1 MDLAHK
7 GGRFEA
13 SYSQDNLPLAGFSNS
28 PLVQPAIENQPLHY
42 ARLCFFVKWRKCR
55 IRRFAE
61 ILATPT
67 ENVMSHLPRVR
78 KYVRES
84 LLSASRLCGLD
95 SSQ

>member
-1 MDLAHK
+1 VV
-7 GGRFEA
+7 RFEA
-13 SYSQDNLPLAGFSNS
+13 SSSQDNLPLAGFSNS
-28 PLVQPAIENQPLHY
+28 QLVQRAIEDQRLHY
-42 ARLCFFVKWRKCR
+42 RKALLFVKWRKCR

-61 ILATPT
+61 ILATLT
-67 ENVMSHLPRVR
+67 ENVMSHLPRAR